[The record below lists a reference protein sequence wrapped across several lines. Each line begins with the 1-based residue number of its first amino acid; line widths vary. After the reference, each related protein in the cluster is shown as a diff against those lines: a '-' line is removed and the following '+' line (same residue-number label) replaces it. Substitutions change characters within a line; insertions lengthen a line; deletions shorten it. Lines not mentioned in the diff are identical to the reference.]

1 MSINKENLRSLITAV
16 IIFSMFLFFAA
27 FNHAIASEK
36 YEEGEDTVLSS
47 DEYLEGADTDISYDN
62 VITGTMDAF
71 SQSMI
76 IVDGARHSLCKDV
89 MVFNMANIL
98 IKLNDIEA
106 ALQVKLF
113 QKSGCVSKINVLTF
127 GQ

>member
-1 MSINKENLRSLITAV
+1 MSINSKNLRPLITAV
-16 IIFSMFLFFAA
+16 IIFSMFLFFAP
-27 FNHAIASEK
+27 FDHVIASEE
-36 YEEGEDTVLSS
+36 YEDGDDAVITS
-47 DEYLEGADTDISYDN
+47 DEYLEGLGPDISYDA
-62 VITGTMDAF
+62 VITGAMDAF
-71 SQSMI
+71 TQQMI
-76 IVDGARHSLCKDV
+76 IVDGARYSLCKDV
-89 MVFNMANIL
+89 MVFNMANRL